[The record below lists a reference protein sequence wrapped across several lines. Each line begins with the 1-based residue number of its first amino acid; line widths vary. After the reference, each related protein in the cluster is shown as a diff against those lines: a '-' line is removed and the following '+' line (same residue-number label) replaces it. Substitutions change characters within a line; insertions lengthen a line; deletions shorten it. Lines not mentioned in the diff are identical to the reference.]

1 MKFYV
6 SIPKML
12 SIVIVLTL
20 NSTVYSM
27 DSFDDL
33 GQCPPYAEPENLNLE
48 DSDNTNA
55 TQLTSSGFTAVLE
68 EIKNGRKKLRETQQL
83 VKEKPQDALV
93 QILSKALNDCEDAI
107 RAHNAHEV
115 DDLTRSINDLSQSI
129 NGWGIASMIAST
141 RMDPTQQQK
150 QEEADK
156 KITEIITLVEEQK
169 SVLEQ
174 APTHPALHQNS
185 AHASQQELLRQAQ
198 VTYDLRKSIFDGIAK
213 IARGLSS
220 LVTKENWD

>member
-20 NSTVYSM
+20 ISTVYSM
-27 DSFDDL
+27 DSCDDL
-33 GQCPPYAEPENLNLE
+33 DQCPPFEEPKQLPLE
-48 DSDNTNA
+48 DSDNINT
-55 TQLTSSGFTAVLE
+55 TQLTSSGFAAVLE
-68 EIKNGRKKLRETQQL
+68 EIKNGRKKLKETQQR

-93 QILSKALNDCEDAI
+93 QILSNALDSCEDAI

-129 NGWGIASMIAST
+129 NGWGTASMVAST
-141 RMDPTQQQK
+141 RMDFTQQQK
-150 QEEADK
+150 QEETDRK
-156 KITEIITLVEEQK
+156 VTEIITLVEQQK
-169 SVLEQ
+169 GVLEQ
-174 APTHPALHQNS
+174 TPSYQTPYQNS
-185 AHASQQELLRQAQ
+185 AHVLQQELLQQAQ
-198 VTYDLRKSIFDGIAK
+198 ETHDLRKSIFDGIAK

-220 LVTKENWD
+220 LVAKENWD